1 MKTKRFIFSVFA
13 LCCTMVA
20 WAQNNQSVTAILQ
33 HVENG
38 TETVKVY
45 IGKEAFKKA
54 YADAVNGDAI
64 TLSSGK
70 FDSPETFQ
78 KELSVYGAGYEED
91 ATSGT
96 AVTTLNSSILIKGVE
111 SLSNLHFE
119 GLRLS
124 NFECDIPVSNMVI
137 SKCFFDYA
145 YFRDTSISD
154 IKIQQCVINSGIQGK
169 YDCGDTKAENLI
181 VKNCILGGGV
191 CYFDPTSLL
200 LIDHCLFLCK
210 LDNTKYTCMNSFVYT
225 NCIFGKKGD
234 PINILGSL
242 QYCIVSWYYSC
253 NNPINVIDLH
263 NATVFTDGDWAPTTY
278 AANRTFTL
286 SNPDEW
292 IGNDG
297 TEIGIHGGMG
307 FSKVPSTPV
316 IRNMT
321 VTPEGKKIK
330 VEYETNVRP
339 VPTTNP
345 DPESEP

>member
-1 MKTKRFIFSVFA
+1 MKTKRFIFSVIA
-13 LCCTMVA
+13 LCCTMA
-20 WAQNNQSVTAILQ
+20 AGAQSNQSVTAILQ
-33 HVENG
+33 HVVDGN
-38 TETVKVY
+38 ETVKVY
-45 IGKEAFKKA
+45 VGKEAFKNA
-54 YADAVNGDAI
+54 YTDAVNGDVI
-64 TLSSGK
+64 TLSSGS
-70 FDSPETFQ
+70 FDVPSAFQ

-91 ATSGT
+91 AASGT
-96 AVTTLNSSILIKGVE
+96 AVTTLNSSIFIKGVE

-137 SKCFFDYA
+137 SKCYFNYA

-210 LDNTKYTCMNSFVYT
+210 LDNTKYTYINSFVYT

-234 PINILGSL
+234 PINILGTL

-263 NATVFTDGDWAPTTY
+263 NATVFTDGDWASSYSADRTY
-278 AANRTFTL
+278 TL
-286 SNPDEW
+286 LNPEEW

-297 TEIGIHGGMG
+297 TEIGIHGGDG

-330 VEYETNVRP
+330 VNYETNVR
-339 VPTTNP
+339 
-345 DPESEP
+345 